1 MTFEYRNWMG
11 IYLFFASFCV
21 VSINMIFVI
30 HVILIQKNKSDQW
43 RFGSSAD
50 RSCFLNCLKRFFF
63 CFGLKASDKT
73 KTSDHSINNKAPLSK
88 KGLADDTSECVPS
101 VDTCLEP
108 VGLLSTPTF
117 HMSRNGN
124 TKIPYEVRGELVDA
138 PNAVAPAAY
147 PATENY
153 SAFNVKELNG
163 LITTKIRAP
172 ASLSGTDSDPYRF
185 NLRKIRSSLVVSDAD
200 LSVKYE
206 DVSTKDDLRKAQSS
220 LIVDADLSNGDAN
233 GVEDDE
239 LEGKA
244 NVRALTSRTG
254 TETDA
259 YAFDLK
265 RVRVS
270 IRQEATKFNDD
281 DDDDDDDLENSDIGV
296 KDGLPKSASGGGGSS
311 RVPLRRLSSN
321 ISTEDTGATVSRE
334 LSREDEAITQA
345 LLYMACFLI
354 SFIFPVIAR
363 TMEAQGIHIPFWL
376 LILSRVFLPMQGF
389 FVVQVYCRPHA
400 ITIRRI
406 NPEFSRFQAFII
418 AFKAGG
424 DNDSIGK
431 SKRAGGGLILND
443 VQKKKR
449 IDNIQFEHKQRMEN
463 IKRKSMVSQEFLDKR
478 FLLSEINDKAEN
490 NEADDDADEV
500 KSVLCAKIVTWH
512 NSVDEELGESIVV

>member
-43 RFGSSAD
+43 RFGSSDD

-73 KTSDHSINNKAPLSK
+73 SDHSINNKAPLSK
-88 KGLADDTSECVPS
+88 KGLADDTSEFLPS
-101 VDTCLEP
+101 IDTCLEP

-117 HMSRNGN
+117 HKSRHSNREGQ
-124 TKIPYEVRGELVDA
+124 GGLVGASD
-138 PNAVAPAAY
+138 AVAPAAC
-147 PATENY
+147 PVTENDL
-153 SAFNVKELNG
+153 AFNVKKLNG
-163 LITTKIRAP
+163 SKSTKVRAP

-185 NLRKIRSSLVVSDAD
+185 NLRKVRSSLVVSDAD

-206 DVSTKDDLRKAQSS
+206 ADGTKDDLRKARSS
-220 LIVDADLSNGDAN
+220 LIIDADLSDNDAN

-239 LEGKA
+239 LEGIA
-244 NVRALTSRTG
+244 NVRALASRTG

-270 IRQEATKFNDD
+270 IRQEAIKFNDD
-281 DDDDDDDLENSDIGV
+281 DDDLDNSDIGV

-311 RVPLRRLSSN
+311 RVPLRRLSSI

-363 TMEAQGIHIPFWL
+363 TMEAQGNHIPFWL

-400 ITIRRI
+400 ITIRRM
-406 NPEFSRFQAFII
+406 NPEFSRVKAFII

-424 DNDSIGK
+424 DNDSVGK
-431 SKRAGGGLILND
+431 SNRASGGLILND

-449 IDNIQFEHKQRMEN
+449 IDNIQFEHKQRMEK

-478 FLLSEINDKAEN
+478 VLLCEINDKAEN
-490 NEADDDADEV
+490 EEYSDDDADEG
-500 KSVLCAKIVTWH
+500 KSVLHAKIVTWH
-512 NSVDEELGESIVV
+512 NSGDEELGESIVV